1 MLNDKF
7 ERIYCINLDK
17 RTDRWQEA
25 SSLFERFGVKVQ
37 RVSGMED
44 QKPWNGLRNTVIR
57 IFENAIR
64 HGYESILIFEDDV
77 DWGEDFEERLNSCW
91 ESLPEDWDMF
101 YFSAAHQQWPK
112 QYNEKLFKLSWSTA
126 AHAIAFKSKCF
137 NVVLE
142 SLKTQVYAIDVV
154 YSKLQPLLNAY
165 SCIEPIA
172 WQRRSF
178 SDIEG
183 TEKWYPYLKD
193 VNFYQRYMDGL
204 VNIEDEE
211 VRPPSEENL

>member
-7 ERIYCINLDK
+7 ERIYCINLDR

-25 SSLFERFGVKVQ
+25 TLLFERFNVRVQ
-37 RVSGMED
+37 RISGMED

-57 IFENAIR
+57 IFENSIR
-64 HGYESILIFEDDV
+64 QGYESILIFEDDI

-91 ESLPEDWDMF
+91 EFLPEDWDMF

-137 NVVLE
+137 EKVL
-142 SLKTQVYAIDVV
+142 SALKENEDAIDVI
-154 YSKLQPLLNAY
+154 YSKLQPTLNAY
-165 SCIEPIA
+165 ACIDPIA

-183 TEKWYPYLKD
+183 EEKWYPYLKD
-193 VNFYQRYMDGL
+193 VNFYYRYMHGL

-211 VRPPSEENL
+211 VQPPPSKTE